1 MGDLGYIPVSE
12 DKNKLELK
20 KQIEEELKKPVIKV
34 NLIDVE
40 KDNQEI
46 KKDKNQEIVQE
57 IIPLEKKAEALLSQ
71 QQQNEEARLL
81 QEQQQ
86 KEKARLLQEQQQ
98 KEEEDRKR
106 KEEEAL
112 RLQKQKEKEKEKVK
126 KVTFSEDNV
135 YIDKKQE
142 LRRMK

>member
-71 QQQNEEARLL
+71 QQQNE
-81 QEQQQ
+81 
-86 KEKARLLQEQQQ
+86 KARLLQEQQQ

-142 LRRMK
+142 ITLKKKKKKKKKKS